1 MKQSELKQFIKGVVR
16 EALNERCGGGHLAG
30 GKKGKRMF
38 KHIKQGYKGEKSP
51 EDAKR
56 IAAATVNKELNE
68 DGERSDY
75 EISSTETDPSDY
87 IKCPKCGNPKYI
99 CTCGTSKKGVDE
111 DGERSDYEIAST
123 ETDPSDYIKCPK
135 CGNPKYICTCGT
147 SKQGVDETS
156 SSIPKGSLAK
166 LNPKIAQKGS
176 KPTMK
181 LGQKPPMLKKVKDAG
196 MTPGHDYDEG
206 EEIKLIKVMQKIAEK
221 LADMHKGE
229 KSEMDE
235 ASYKVVA
242 PRSYTNAAEDKA
254 LKIQTEPDVNENHK
268 VQTRSYKTVN
278 DQSSNP
284 KNLRDPKVPSC

>member
-56 IAAATVNKELNE
+56 IAAATVNKELN
-68 DGERSDY
+68 
-75 EISSTETDPSDY
+75 
-87 IKCPKCGNPKYI
+87 
-99 CTCGTSKKGVDE
+99 E

-181 LGQKPPMLKKVKDAG
+181 LGQKPPMLKKVKEAG